1 MTQQDSKLPFREMLA
16 FGCGDFASVLYWQTF
31 MRYLPYYYTDVFGIT
46 AGALATM
53 LFFSRFFDG
62 FFDPVIGMLADRTET
77 RWGKF
82 RPFMLF
88 GCVPFAIAGVL
99 TFTTPGF
106 GAAGKL
112 IWAYLT
118 YNALMLLYTT
128 VNIPYTALLGVL
140 TNDPVERTRLSSI
153 KFICAFSAGMV
164 VSATL
169 LPMVSWLGAG
179 SPQRGWQLSFV
190 IIGLVAI
197 GFLLITV
204 FGTKERIHPAP
215 DKNTSVLR
223 DLKLLLANQAW
234 VLLTATTLLW
244 ILFIALR
251 SSVSTHY
258 FKYFIYN
265 GAPETPLN
273 FVGHSFTLDTL
284 VSAFNTLGQAASV
297 AGVILIGY
305 IADRFPKR
313 ALFVTLLLGQIAA
326 TASYYFLPAGSLG
339 AIFTLEILGSF
350 VGAPLPV
357 LLWAMYADTAD
368 YGEWQS
374 GRRTTALV
382 FSASLMS
389 QKIGWA
395 LAAYIAFKLLAY
407 VGFTANIVPSL
418 EVKDS
423 LVHLMSIIPA
433 VLGVASI
440 ITFLFYPLNDKKV
453 AAMNAELKQRRAGV
467 GGPA

>member
-1 MTQQDSKLPFREMLA
+1 M
-16 FGCGDFASVLYWQTF
+16 
-31 MRYLPYYYTDVFGIT
+31 
-46 AGALATM
+46 
-53 LFFSRFFDG
+53 
-62 FFDPVIGMLADRTET
+62 
-77 RWGKF
+77 
-82 RPFMLF
+82 
-88 GCVPFAIAGVL
+88 
-99 TFTTPGF
+99 
-106 GAAGKL
+106 
-112 IWAYLT
+112 
-118 YNALMLLYTT
+118 
-128 VNIPYTALLGVL
+128 
-140 TNDPVERTRLSSI
+140 
-153 KFICAFSAGMV
+153 
-164 VSATL
+164 
-169 LPMVSWLGAG
+169 
-179 SPQRGWQLSFV
+179 
-190 IIGLVAI
+190 
-197 GFLLITV
+197 
-204 FGTKERIHPAP
+204 
-215 DKNTSVLR
+215 
-223 DLKLLLANQAW
+223 
-234 VLLTATTLLW
+234 
-244 ILFIALR
+244 
-251 SSVSTHY
+251 
-258 FKYFIYN
+258 
-265 GAPETPLN
+265 
-273 FVGHSFTLDTL
+273 GHSFTLDTL